1 MEVIQTLTTLDTI
14 PEDIVNVILR
24 LLMEDDANLYFI
36 PLMLVNKQWKRLLE
50 AIEIDW
56 GVRVS
61 CVANRY
67 QRYVLRN
74 SLPDPKYTGL
84 LRSICYGHSLMTL
97 RRLELDN
104 FMSKNQIIYRSQ
116 KTPAIY
122 KGYVGIKKLAR
133 LIVHGHPQYYT
144 IIKRYKTI
152 ENETKKRVIRLKFLY
167 DVTGDWKR
175 IPILGIKTPRK

>member
-1 MEVIQTLTTLDTI
+1 MEIITTWDAI

-50 AIEIDW
+50 SISIDW
-56 GVRVS
+56 GARLS
-61 CVANRY
+61 CIEQHRY
-67 QRYVLRN
+67 QRYIIRN

-84 LRSICYGHSLMTL
+84 LRSICYGHSLMTM

-116 KTPAIY
+116 KTQTVY
-122 KGYVGIKKLAR
+122 KGFVGIKKLAR
-133 LIVHGHPQYYT
+133 LVVHGHPQYYT
-144 IIKRYKTI
+144 IINRYRKI
-152 ENETKKRVIRLKFLY
+152 ENATKKRVVRLKFLY
-167 DVTGDWKR
+167 DVAGEWKR